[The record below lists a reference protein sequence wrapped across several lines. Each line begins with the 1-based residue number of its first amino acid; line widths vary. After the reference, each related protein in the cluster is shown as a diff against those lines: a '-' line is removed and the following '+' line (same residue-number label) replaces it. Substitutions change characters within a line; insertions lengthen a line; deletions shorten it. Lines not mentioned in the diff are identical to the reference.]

1 MQFNVILYQI
11 CILGI
16 LVFVGIICS
25 KRKILPEHSRLSI
38 KSLVFYVTLPL
49 LIVTSLS
56 KLEINSEILKNGGL
70 VIIFTYVAIFL
81 QLFVGF
87 ISAKLLKLKNVHANL
102 HTAHTFFGN
111 IVFLGFPL
119 IDALFPGGEALLYAA
134 IYQFVTNTVL
144 WTIGVLLLS
153 KGDRHSKLQNM
164 KKLVNPNTVALSIGF
179 LMMILKIK
187 FPSIINDSLGGLG
200 KTTLF
205 LAMIYI
211 GLLLGESKILSVLK
225 RLQTFILSF
234 NKLFLIPVILIFIIL
249 GLQELLN
256 FTFSYIPFSVVVLE
270 AATPCGAIMVI
281 LAKQYGSDDKLAM
294 ENVIL
299 TTIISCISLPFI
311 YFLLETLVN

>member
-16 LVFVGIICS
+16 LVFIGIICS
-25 KRKILPEHSRLSI
+25 KRKILPENSRLSI

-56 KLEINSEILKNGGL
+56 RLELNSEILKNGGL
-70 VIIFTYVAIFL
+70 VIIFAYVAIFL
-81 QLFVGF
+81 QLFVGYV
-87 ISAKLLKLKNVHANL
+87 SAKLLKLNNIQANL
-102 HTAHTFFGN
+102 HIVHTFFGN

-144 WTIGVLLLS
+144 WTIGIFLIS
-153 KGDRHSKLQNM
+153 EGDKRSKLKNM
-164 KKLVNPNTVALSIGF
+164 KKLINPNTVALSIGF
-179 LMMILKIK
+179 LIMILRIK
-187 FPSIINDSLGGLG
+187 LPSIIFDSLGGLG
-200 KTTLF
+200 KTTLY

-225 RLQTFILSF
+225 RVQTFILSF
-234 NKLFLIPVILIFIIL
+234 NKLFLIPVILIFMIL
-249 GLQELLN
+249 GLQELFN
-256 FTFSYIPFSVVVLE
+256 FHFPFLPFSVVVLE

-299 TTIISCISLPFI
+299 STILSCISLPFI
-311 YFLLETLVN
+311 YFILETMVN